1 MPKAKGGAVKG
12 AKKTGAQNKKH
23 RVDAKG
29 KKPRAEKVARER
41 RNSEQTQ
48 EFRGAR
54 HRDGG
59 ERGYRE
65 DRGGYGNRSE
75 SRGGEFRSR
84 DEFGR
89 KSRPAGGDRRTD
101 RSGYGRDDRPRG
113 GESRDDRGNRRFGE
127 ERDSRFNRDGQGS
140 RNFDRGNRYERD
152 SARGPRSYGRDD
164 SRPRYS
170 DDRREGRD
178 SRRDDRF
185 SRDDRKGGYSS
196 REESRGGRG
205 YREQADDRRG
215 GYAPR
220 GRGAEFGGERRG
232 RDERRG
238 GYGRP
243 DAQGSRNFR
252 EGDRRDSGKRSF
264 DSGRSERR
272 DFRDGRADRGD
283 RPRRDDRPDRFP
295 RDDRSER
302 PRRDDRGDRR
312 EDRREG
318 RSGGWEERGGRER
331 SGGHRPAHIAG
342 AAYAHSRTGHDR
354 PRDERP
360 RRDRQHGQ
368 GWTPRNHDEF
378 DYQESDLMDWE
389 PSEAP
394 EGQLVEVPEGL
405 GFGELGVP
413 KRLVNALA
421 AKGISEP
428 FPIQVATIPD
438 ALEGKNLLGRGQTG
452 SGKTLAFGL
461 PMITRIAAGPASN
474 NPRGIILLPT
484 RELAMQVA
492 DVISSLGTT
501 MGLRTL
507 LVAGGM
513 PYPPQLR
520 ALSRGVDIIVATPG
534 RLIDLI
540 DQYAAD
546 LSEIQICVLD
556 EADQMSDMGFMPEV
570 TRILDLVPNEV
581 QYLLYSAT
589 LDEAVDQVVARYL
602 PGAIEHGVDPER
614 STVTTMH
621 HHLLHVLPKDKL
633 DVIAHVVN
641 REGRTIVF
649 VRTQMAA
656 DRISGQLRERGVM
669 AGALH
674 GGLTQGA
681 RSRVMR
687 AFRNDSIPV
696 LVATDV
702 AARGI
707 HVDGV
712 SLVLQADVPHD
723 DKDYLHRAGRTA
735 RAGEEGVVAT
745 VVLPHER
752 RRMSRIADQAG
763 VHVEPRRVAS
773 GDEWLSETAA
783 SSWPLVNDVI
793 AEELYQELI
802 APRPTPRKSVGSRPP
817 RRKFYDS
824 NRPRRGH

>member
-12 AKKTGAQNKKH
+12 AKKGGAQNKKH

-41 RNSEQTQ
+41 RNSEREP
-48 EFRGAR
+48 EFRGSR
-54 HRDGG
+54 NHHDNV

-65 DRGGYGNRSE
+65 DRYGNRSE
-75 SRGGEFRSR
+75 ARGGEFRSR
-84 DEFGR
+84 DDGGR
-89 KSRPAGGDRRTD
+89 QERPSGRSDRG
-101 RSGYGRDDRPRG
+101 RSGEFR
-113 GESRDDRGNRRFGE
+113 EARGNQRFQE
-127 ERDSRFNRDGQGS
+127 DRGS
-140 RNFDRGNRYERD
+140 RNFDRNDRGHRDFDRDNRFDREAPRGGKRRDER
-152 SARGPRSYGRDD
+152 SQGRDD
-164 SRPRYS
+164 FRPRYS
-170 DDRREGRD
+170 DDRRPG
-178 SRRDDRF
+178 RDDRRGYASRED
-185 SRDDRKGGYSS
+185 SRD
-196 REESRGGRG
+196 GRG
-205 YREQADDRRG
+205 YRGQRDENRAG
-215 GYAPR
+215 GYPSR
-220 GRGAEFGGERRG
+220 GRGSDQGGAGHFESRDSRSGSRPDSSRRSYEAG
-232 RDERRG
+232 RDG
-238 GYGRP
+238 
-243 DAQGSRNFR
+243 
-252 EGDRRDSGKRSF
+252 
-264 DSGRSERR
+264 RR
-272 DFRDGRADRGD
+272 DFRDDRHERPGRDGRKDFRDDRT
-283 RPRRDDRPDRFP
+283 RRDDRYERPGRDGRKDF
-295 RDDRSER
+295 RDDRTER
-302 PRRDDRGDRR
+302 PRRDDRRDDRN
-312 EDRREG
+312 
-318 RSGGWEERGGRER
+318 WEERGGRER
-331 SGGHRPAHIAG
+331 SGSRPARVAG
-342 AAYAHSRTGHDR
+342 AAYVHGRGGHDR
-354 PRDERP
+354 PRH
-360 RRDRQHGQ
+360 DRQDRA
-368 GWTPRNHDEF
+368 PRNQSEF

-421 AKGISEP
+421 AKGITEP

-461 PMITRIAAGPASN
+461 PMITRIAAGPTSN

-492 DVISSLGTT
+492 DVVSSLGTT

-570 TRILDLVPNEV
+570 TRILDLVPDQV

-589 LDEAVDQVVARYL
+589 LDAAVDQVVARYL

-614 STVTTMH
+614 STVDTMH

-633 DVIAHVVN
+633 DVISHIVN

-735 RAGEEGVVAT
+735 RAGEEGAVLT

-752 RRMSRIADQAG
+752 RRMARIADQAG

-773 GDEWLSETAA
+773 GDAWLSETAA
-783 SSWPLVNDVI
+783 SVWPLTQDVV
-793 AEELYQELI
+793 AEDAYQELI
-802 APRPTPRKSVGSRPP
+802 APRPTPRKSAGSRPP
-817 RRKFYDS
+817 RRKFHDS
-824 NRPRRGH
+824 NRQRRGR